1 MNIHCAAS
9 IQLVL
14 SFRLQSLK
22 LSGLTMVAIKAF
34 LGGKVF
40 YLLLIGFAAG
50 VAIITITTVALVGKP
65 EDTSEKNLQS
75 TNQIEADD
83 SFFCERL
90 K

>member
-14 SFRLQSLK
+14 RLRLHSLK
-22 LSGLTMVAIKAF
+22 ITSLRMVAIKAF

-65 EDTSEKNLQS
+65 EDPSEL
-75 TNQIEADD
+75 
-83 SFFCERL
+83 
-90 K
+90 